1 MKNGQL
7 ILIPLLI
14 AMTLLVAPIAYAASP
29 VEARISA
36 KAGSYTVGDPI
47 QLTLSVTHP
56 DDYTVILPELGAS
69 WGDAVVRSQSPATTV
84 SNADGTETTSQVIDL
99 RVFAPG
105 TFTTPPLGITI
116 SDSQGDL
123 TEITADPIELTIAS
137 VLIEG
142 DTQLRDIKPQIALPV
157 SNLLALAV
165 VGLASAAA
173 GLGIALLWWRRRRAQ
188 LALASVDNR
197 PPDQIALEEL
207 ARIAELGLPERGR
220 FKEHYT
226 LVSDCIRVYG
236 ERVFDIPV
244 LERTTGEVQASL
256 RQANVAQDVIRTFI
270 TFLDESDLVKF
281 STFHPDSASAYRLLD
296 SGREIVE
303 VTRPGFVTSVPG
315 TNPSATTADGTRKGS
330 DFSTRRVHTQSE
342 VTL

>member
-7 ILIPLLI
+7 ILIPLFI
-14 AMTLLVAPIAYAASP
+14 AMALLVVPIAYAASP
-29 VEARISA
+29 VEAKITDET
-36 KAGSYTVGDPI
+36 GSYTVGDPI
-47 QLTLSVTHP
+47 ELTLSVTHP
-56 DDYTVILPELGAS
+56 DDYTVILPELGEI
-69 WGDAVVRSQSPATTV
+69 WGDAVVRSQSPATAV
-84 SNADGTETTSQVIDL
+84 SNADGTETTNQVIDL

-123 TEITADPIELTIAS
+123 TEVIADPIELTIAS

-142 DTQLRDIKPQIALPV
+142 DTQLRDIKPQIAFPV

-173 GLGIALLWWRRRRAQ
+173 GLGIALLWWRRRRAR

-197 PPDQIALEEL
+197 PPDQIALDEL
-207 ARIAELGLPERGR
+207 ARIAELGLPEQGR

-226 LVSDCIRVYG
+226 LVSDCIRTYG
-236 ERVFDIPV
+236 ERIFDIPV
-244 LERTTGEVQASL
+244 LERTTGEVQTSL
-256 RQANVAQDVIRTFI
+256 RQSNVAREVMRTFI
-270 TFLDESDLVKF
+270 AFLDESDLVKF

-303 VTRPGFVTSVPG
+303 LTRPDFVTGAPG
-315 TNPSATTADGTRKGS
+315 TNPSATTTDDTRTGS
-330 DFSTRRVHTQSE
+330 DIPTRRVHTQSE